1 MAPINPSRAE
11 TLKTPRL
18 TLRSPERFFF
28 IYLLT
33 NTLRRVIFTPVSFDN
48 GAPSAKPN
56 KETEQKMKK
65 LTLTQELR
73 IAEARVRNL
82 RDAATELYMY
92 LSSDKF
98 RGEGNDFVNCEDVRA
113 RIRETF
119 SRDTDLELGYDINP
133 PSGN

>member
-1 MAPINPSRAE
+1 
-11 TLKTPRL
+11 
-18 TLRSPERFFF
+18 
-28 IYLLT
+28 
-33 NTLRRVIFTPVSFDN
+33 
-48 GAPSAKPN
+48 
-56 KETEQKMKK
+56 MKK

-92 LSSDKF
+92 LCSDKF
-98 RGEGNDFVNCEDVRA
+98 RGESNDFVNCEDVRA

-119 SRDTDLELGYDINP
+119 SRDTDLELGIDINP